1 MSFVVLF
8 LLALAVTWWLTS
20 RLRVTPAPVAMV
32 AQRIHFGDGGVR
44 LTDPEGSVAKLKN
57 PEEIV
62 IPYDSAIIVIAYP
75 LTTPAS
81 IAISA
86 GFPVGFTRAELV
98 RAACE
103 EYANVYEAEEAT
115 AHTKPV
121 PRDERTTVKTR
132 NRTDGVYGIYG
143 HDLEDLVLT
152 AMRWKR
158 ERDGAVKIELHVEA
172 REPAAPAAG
181 APSP

>member
-1 MSFVVLF
+1 MSTALLI
-8 LLALAVTWWLTS
+8 LLALGVTWWLIT
-20 RLRVTPAPVAMV
+20 RMRVTPAPIAMV
-32 AQRIHFGDGGVR
+32 AQRIHFPDGGVR
-44 LTDPEGSVAKLKN
+44 LADVEGSLAKLRN

-62 IPYDSAIIVIAYP
+62 IPFENAILVVSFP

-86 GFPVGFTRAELV
+86 SFAVGFTRQELV

-115 AHTKPV
+115 ATTKTVPV
-121 PRDERTTVKTR
+121 EERTTLKNR

-143 HDLEDLVLT
+143 HDLDTLVLT
-152 AMRWKR
+152 AMRWTR
-158 ERDGAVKIELHVEA
+158 ETDGTIKIELHVE
-172 REPAAPAAG
+172 
-181 APSP
+181 S

>member
-20 RLRVTPAPVAMV
+20 RFRVTPAPVAMV

-44 LTDPEGSVAKLKN
+44 LSDPEAAVARLRS

-62 IPYDSAIIVIAYP
+62 IPHDNAVLVIDFP

-81 IAISA
+81 VAITA
-86 GFPVGFTRAELV
+86 GFPVGFTRAELI

-103 EYANVYEAEEAT
+103 EYANIYEAEEAT
-115 AHTKPV
+115 AVTKTI

-132 NRTDGVYGIYG
+132 NRTDGAYGIFG
-143 HDLEDLVLT
+143 HDLDDLVMT
-152 AMRWKR
+152 AMRWRR
-158 ERDGAVKIELHVEA
+158 ESNGTIRIELHVEA
-172 REPAAPAAG
+172 RARAADVPA
-181 APSP
+181 

>member
-1 MSFVVLF
+1 MSIGIL
-8 LLALAVTWWLTS
+8 LILALAATWWLTKKM
-20 RLRVTPAPVAMV
+20 RVTPTPVSMV
-32 AQRIHFGDGGVR
+32 AQRIHFPDGGVR
-44 LTDPEGSVAKLKN
+44 LHDVERSLGQLRN

-62 IPYDSAIIVIAYP
+62 IPSEHAILVVSFP

-86 GFPVGFTRAELV
+86 AFAVGFTRAELV

-115 AHTKPV
+115 ATQKTV
-121 PRDERTTVKTR
+121 PLDERTTLKNR

-143 HDLEDLVLT
+143 HDLDTLVLT
-152 AMRWKR
+152 AMRWNR
-158 ERDGAVKIELHVEA
+158 ESDGTIKIELHVE
-172 REPAAPAAG
+172 G
-181 APSP
+181 

>member
-1 MSFVVLF
+1 MSTAILI
-8 LLALAVTWWLTS
+8 LLALAATWWLIT
-20 RLRVTPAPVAMV
+20 RMRVTPAPVAMV
-32 AQRIHFGDGGVR
+32 AQRIHFPDGGVR
-44 LTDPEGSVAKLKN
+44 LSDVEGSLARLRN

-62 IPYDSAIIVIAYP
+62 IPFEHAILVVSFP

-86 GFPVGFTRAELV
+86 AFAVGFTRAELV

-115 AHTKPV
+115 ATHKTLPI
-121 PRDERTTVKTR
+121 DERGTVKSR

-143 HDLEDLVLT
+143 HDLDQLVLT
-152 AMRWKR
+152 AMRWTVEADR
-158 ERDGAVKIELHVEA
+158 TVKIELHVE
-172 REPAAPAAG
+172 
-181 APSP
+181 S

>member
-1 MSFVVLF
+1 MSSAVLIII
-8 LLALAVTWWLTS
+8 ALAATWWLIT
-20 RLRVTPAPVAMV
+20 RLRVTPVAVAMV
-32 AQRIHFGDGGVR
+32 AQRIHFPDGGVR
-44 LTDPEGSVAKLKN
+44 LHDVDGSLTRVRN

-62 IPYDSAIIVIAYP
+62 IPFEHAILVISFP

-86 GFPVGFTRAELV
+86 AFAVGFTRAELV

-115 AHTKPV
+115 ATTKTV
-121 PRDERTTVKTR
+121 PLEDRGTLKNR

-143 HDLEDLVLT
+143 HDLDRLTLT
-152 AMRWKR
+152 AMRWIR
-158 ERDGAVKIELHVEA
+158 ETDGTIKIELHVE
-172 REPAAPAAG
+172 
-181 APSP
+181 S

>member
-1 MSFVVLF
+1 MSAAFLI
-8 LLALAVTWWLTS
+8 LLALGVTWWLIT
-20 RLRVTPAPVAMV
+20 RMRVTPVPVAMV
-32 AQRIHFGDGGVR
+32 AQRIHFPDGGVR
-44 LTDPEGSVAKLKN
+44 LSDVEGSLAKLRN

-62 IPYDSAIIVIAYP
+62 IPFENAILVVAFP

-86 GFPVGFTRAELV
+86 AFAVGFTRVELV

-115 AHTKPV
+115 ATTKTV
-121 PRDERTTVKTR
+121 PMEERTTLKNR

-143 HDLEDLVLT
+143 HDLDTLVLT

-158 ERDGAVKIELHVEA
+158 ETDGTVKIELHVE
-172 REPAAPAAG
+172 
-181 APSP
+181 S

>member
-1 MSFVVLF
+1 MSTALLI
-8 LLALAVTWWLTS
+8 LLALAATWWLIT
-20 RLRVTPAPVAMV
+20 RMRVTPAPVAMIV
-32 AQRIHFGDGGVR
+32 QRIHFPDGGVR
-44 LTDPEGSVAKLKN
+44 LSDVEGSLAKLRN

-62 IPYDSAIIVIAYP
+62 IPFEHAILVIAYP

-86 GFPVGFTRAELV
+86 AFAVGFTRAELV

-115 AHTKPV
+115 ATHKTLPLE
-121 PRDERTTVKTR
+121 ERGTLKNR

-143 HDLEDLVLT
+143 HDLDRLVLT
-152 AMRWKR
+152 AMRWTR
-158 ERDGAVKIELHVEA
+158 ESDGTIKIELHVE
-172 REPAAPAAG
+172 
-181 APSP
+181 S

>member
-1 MSFVVLF
+1 MSTAVLI
-8 LLALAVTWWLTS
+8 LLALAATWWLIT
-20 RLRVTPAPVAMV
+20 RMRVTPAPVAMV
-32 AQRIHFGDGGVR
+32 AQRIHFPDGGVR
-44 LTDPEGSVAKLKN
+44 LHDVEASLVKLRN

-62 IPYDSAIIVIAYP
+62 IPFDNAILVISFP

-86 GFPVGFTRAELV
+86 SFAVGFTRAELV

-115 AHTKPV
+115 ATTKTV
-121 PRDERTTVKTR
+121 PPEERTTLKNR

-143 HDLEDLVLT
+143 HDLDRLVLT
-152 AMRWKR
+152 AMRWNR
-158 ERDGAVKIELHVEA
+158 ETDGSIKIELHVE
-172 REPAAPAAG
+172 
-181 APSP
+181 S

>member
-1 MSFVVLF
+1 MSTAVLII
-8 LLALAVTWWLTS
+8 LAVVATWWLLT
-20 RLRVTPAPVAMV
+20 RMRVTPAPVAMV
-32 AQRIHFGDGGVR
+32 AQRIHFPDGGVR
-44 LTDPEGSVAKLKN
+44 LHDVEASLAKLRN

-62 IPYDSAIIVIAYP
+62 IPFEHAILVISFP

-86 GFPVGFTRAELV
+86 AFAVGFTRAELV

-115 AHTKPV
+115 ATQKTV
-121 PRDERTTVKTR
+121 PLEDRTTLKNR

-143 HDLEDLVLT
+143 HDLDRLVLT
-152 AMRWKR
+152 AMRWNR
-158 ERDGAVKIELHVEA
+158 ETDGTIKIELHVQ
-172 REPAAPAAG
+172 
-181 APSP
+181 S